1 MRAQTDNWWDQ
12 CIDYDQGADSY
23 HVASERSELASTNVV
38 LSVAAIE
45 ETAPTS
51 LPPLAATVDPEALD
65 NLFVADVRGHV
76 SFTYAGYEVTIYGDG
91 RLEIVPDADVTRRQQ
106 RN

>member
-12 CIDYDQGADSY
+12 RIDYDQGADSY
-23 HVASERSELASTNVV
+23 HVASEQSELVSTNVV

-45 ETAPTS
+45 GTAPTS
-51 LPPLAATVDPEALD
+51 LPPLATTIDPEALD
-65 NLFVADVRGHV
+65 NLFVGDVRGRI
-76 SFTYAGYEVTIYGDG
+76 SFTYTGYDVTIHGDG
-91 RLEIVPDADVTRRQQ
+91 RLEIVPDADATRRQQ